1 MSTFKTV
8 RNPLLDSQEQGFR
21 ESTISFRSLFHQSH
35 AKLSNR
41 FHHSSRKIVPTSSKE
56 RKKKVSAV
64 VHLPQHIKQE
74 QQSEPYVHYNGPFE
88 TLDQLP
94 KEKLDWITQETSSNK
109 ELRHPLL
116 DYPRSIVLRKPH
128 HKNSS
133 LLDHQHRQH
142 PSLMKPKATFYIR
155 VLQVINQNSS
165 KPCLLRSSIELN
177 DQLFEG
183 SFSVSQKCGKNG
195 SQANLDET
203 YILDVEKPSSTTLSI
218 YAQPKTTL
226 GALNSRF
233 RQPEVCLGSQ
243 VFKIPMR
250 PCEKKLKRITIQ
262 DAESN
267 NQYQVLVVYGTFV
280 SSRVMTLLDNKLI
293 YEGFITVYTRG
304 KLIPRWARYWAALY
318 PGHIEL
324 YDFEYKE
331 RRKAL
336 YKISIKA
343 LLDVFHPPTDDDER
357 LVDVGSLGLALQFSH
372 ESLSM
377 ENSMNPDFE
386 YRMYILPDD
395 HERSQEWEQALMH
408 AASLINEFRYDESY
422 IATKVNNDTEFT
434 LQTPLDEDTST
445 MVISSKFLW

>member
-1 MSTFKTV
+1 MSSTFKTV
-8 RNPLLDSQEQGFR
+8 RNPLLDGQDQGFR
-21 ESTISFRSLFHQSH
+21 ESTLPFRSLFQQSH

-41 FHHSSRKIVPTSSKE
+41 FQHHASRKVVPTSSKE

-64 VHLPQHIKQE
+64 VHLSQHIKQDQ

-94 KEKLDWITQETSSNK
+94 KEKLDWITQETSNNK

-116 DYPRSIVLRKPH
+116 DYPGSIVLRKPH
-128 HKNSS
+128 HKHSS
-133 LLDHQHRQH
+133 LLGHHHHHQ
-142 PSLMKPKATFYIR
+142 SNLMKPKATFYIR

-165 KPCLLRSSIELN
+165 KPCLLRSSMELN

-183 SFSVSQKCGKNG
+183 SFAVSQKCASYTINR
-195 SQANLDET
+195 
-203 YILDVEKPSSTTLSI
+203 DVEKPSSATLSI

-226 GALNSRF
+226 GAFNSRF

-262 DAESN
+262 DAEGN

-304 KLIPRWARYWAALY
+304 KLIPRWARYWATLY

-324 YDFEYKE
+324 YDFEYKK

-377 ENSMNPDFE
+377 ENSINPDFE

-422 IATKVNNDTEFT
+422 IATKVNSETEFT
-434 LQTPLDEDTST
+434 LQTPLDEDSST
-445 MVISSKFLW
+445 KVISSKFLW